1 MFLSISHSFF
11 SRCALLAGLL
21 AALSF
26 STTVTAD
33 TADIYQQSSSQG
45 ASVINDGV
53 DLAATPL
60 VNINVDSAETIAN
73 GLKGIGL
80 KRAQAIVAWREANGA
95 FTSKEQLMEVK
106 GVGEKTWL
114 ANESKLGL

>member
-21 AALSF
+21 IALSF

-33 TADIYQQSSSQG
+33 TTDISQQPPSQDI
-45 ASVINDGV
+45 SEINDV
-53 DLAATPL
+53 ADQMTKPHI
-60 VNINVDSAETIAN
+60 NINADSAEIIAD

-80 KRAQAIVAWREANGA
+80 KKAQAIVAWREANGA

-106 GVGEKTWL
+106 GIGEKIWIM
-114 ANESKLGL
+114 NESKLGL